1 MRNGGNKAKNKWN
14 RQLQNLFFTILS
26 QLKQTSQAKFLPN
39 SPSAYFMRSPACC
52 TTASPHSPIAEV
64 RFHSITEAEK
74 INIELKFVVS
84 NN

>member
-26 QLKQTSQAKFLPN
+26 QLKQTSQAKVLPN
-39 SPSAYFMRSPACC
+39 SPSAYFMRSPACY

-64 RFHSITEAEK
+64 RFHSITKAEK
-74 INIELKFVVS
+74 KTLNLS
-84 NN
+84 LL